1 MCTEKKYFFSKKDH
15 FRKRMNRFV
24 CAVVVFVLLFV
35 SAVSFT
41 DVEIIC
47 NRWVV

>member
-1 MCTEKKYFFSKKDH
+1 MHREEVFFFQKKDH
-15 FRKRMNRFV
+15 FRKRMNIFV